1 MMRGHWPR
9 DMPVTGHRVPSGW
22 RIGPRATEAAP
33 DRPAGQVPGPES
45 GLELPS
51 GWPHVSVASDSVT
64 ESESVRRI
72 NLITEPAAP

>member
-45 GLELPS
+45 GLELP
-51 GWPHVSVASDSVT
+51 WPVGPRVSVASGSVT

-72 NLITEPAAP
+72 TLHGELDH